1 MRRLYSQLPDPKG
14 LIPDPVFTLAELR
27 MIHVGVLGAEW
38 QIDTFRRRMLPLL
51 LDLDEMTV
59 GRPGRPASLYRLK

>member
-1 MRRLYSQLPDPKG
+1 M
-14 LIPDPVFTLAELR
+14 IPDRVFTLAVLR

-38 QIDTFRRRMLPLL
+38 QCDTFRRRMLTLL

-59 GRPGRPASLYRLK
+59 GRAGRPASLYKLK